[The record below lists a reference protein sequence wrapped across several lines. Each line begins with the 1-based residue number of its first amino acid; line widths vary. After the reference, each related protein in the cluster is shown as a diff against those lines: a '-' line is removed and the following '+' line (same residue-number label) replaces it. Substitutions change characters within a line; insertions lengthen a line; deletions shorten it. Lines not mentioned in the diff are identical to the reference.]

1 MDLNLVPQWYSGWL
15 MNALENK
22 RRDDDL
28 IAGLDEALRANL
40 SMSAVIERSL
50 ETIESDTSGDRQD
63 LLEELRK
70 GKVRCG
76 ETAQTLE
83 KVIQELQSFA

>member
-15 MNALENK
+15 VNVLENK
-22 RRDDDL
+22 QRDDDL

-40 SMSAVIERSL
+40 RMSAVIERSL
-50 ETIESDTSGDRQD
+50 ETMESDALGDRQD
-63 LLEELRK
+63 LLEDLRK
-70 GKVRCG
+70 GKARCG

-83 KVIQELQSFA
+83 KIIQELQSFA